1 MCKGD
6 ETIMS
11 KKPVRITELVLR
23 DGHQSLLATRMRT
36 EDMLPVCE
44 QIDRAGYWSVEMWGG
59 ATFDTCLRFLGEDP
73 WERLRLIKQAMPN
86 TPLQMLLRGQNLVG
100 YRHYSDV
107 VVERFI
113 DKAIE
118 YGINVFRIF
127 DALNDVRNLQT
138 AIRRVLKGGAHAQ
151 GAICYTVSPVHTV
164 DKFVAMGRKLEEMG
178 CGSVVVKD
186 MAALMLPYPAAELVA
201 ALKAAV
207 RIPVHV
213 HTHSTTGVAAM
224 VLLKAIE
231 CGADGVDTSISA
243 LSGGPGHVPT
253 ESLVETLHGTPYDT
267 GLDQKKLAAITAYFK
282 TVRPRYKEHESSF
295 VSADTRMFVNQ
306 IPGGMISN
314 LESQLKEMG
323 CLKRMDEVLAEVP
336 KVRREMGYI
345 PLVTPTSQIVGAQAT
360 LNVLMGR
367 YKNVT
372 TEARA
377 IFAGRYGETPA
388 PVDADIRKQILRDE
402 QPIICRPADLIE
414 DDWDKLVSETDGKAR
429 SEDDVLSYAIFP
441 KVWLEYYEKYIRKRE
456 PAVSDVRRF

>member
-1 MCKGD
+1 M
-6 ETIMS
+6 T
-11 KKPVRITELVLR
+11 KKAVRITELVLR
-23 DGHQSLLATRMRT
+23 DGHQSILATRMRT
-36 EDMLPVCE
+36 EDMLPICE
-44 QIDRAGYWSVEMWGG
+44 QIDRVGYWSVEMWGG
-59 ATFDTCLRFLGEDP
+59 ATFDACLRFLGEDP
-73 WERLRLIKQAMPN
+73 WDRLRLIKETMPN

-100 YRHYSDV
+100 YRHYSDA
-107 VVERFI
+107 VVERFV

-127 DALNDVRNLQT
+127 DALNDVRNLET
-138 AIRRVLKGGAHAQ
+138 AVRRALKGGAHAQ
-151 GAICYTVSPVHTV
+151 GTICYTVSPVHTV
-164 DKFVAMGRKLEEMG
+164 EKFVAMSRKLEDMG
-178 CGSVVVKD
+178 CQSLVVKD

-207 RIPVHV
+207 KIPVHV
-213 HTHSTTGVAAM
+213 HTHATTGVAAM

-231 CGADGVDTSISA
+231 FGADGVDTSISA
-243 LSGGPGHVPT
+243 ISGGPGHVPT
-253 ESLVETLHGTPYDT
+253 ESLVAAIQGTPYDS

-282 TVRPRYKEHESSF
+282 AVRPKYKEHESSF

-323 CLKRMDEVLAEVP
+323 CFNRIDEVLSEVP
-336 KVRREMGYI
+336 RVRREMGYI

-388 PVDADIRKQILRDE
+388 PMDAEIQKKVLKGE
-402 QPIICRPADLIE
+402 QPITCRPADLLE
-414 DDWDKLVSETDGKAR
+414 DDWDKLASEVEGKAR
-429 SEDDVLSYAIFP
+429 SEADVLSYAIFP
-441 KVWLEYYEKYIRKRE
+441 KVWLEYYANCIKEQE
-456 PAVSDVRRF
+456 PADQSK